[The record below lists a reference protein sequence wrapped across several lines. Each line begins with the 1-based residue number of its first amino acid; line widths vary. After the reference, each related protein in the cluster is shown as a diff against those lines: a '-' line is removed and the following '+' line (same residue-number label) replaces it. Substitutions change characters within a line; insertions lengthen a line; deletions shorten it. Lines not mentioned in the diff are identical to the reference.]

1 MPDGSLRRCYRRVE
15 MTDKKDAGART
26 QAIHDATMDLDAA
39 PAVDM
44 ARRYFTLVRALLDD
58 NHGEGYADAHPE
70 IVAAMIQAAA
80 QARLATVIQEFAET
94 HRGDVLSMDEIL

>member
-1 MPDGSLRRCYRRVE
+1 
-15 MTDKKDAGART
+15 
-26 QAIHDATMDLDAA
+26 
-39 PAVDM
+39 M

-80 QARLATVIQEFAET
+80 QARLATVIQEFVETHRIQEFVET
-94 HRGDVLSMDEIL
+94 HRGDVLSTDEIL